1 MSNSHPSCVE
11 QGPPRAMHS
20 LAWLVATKFQ
30 NVSGVSLRPSS
41 KNTKSTSCFVVNAG
55 LVHILNAQKA
65 LSIHKPLPK
74 LGVNQS
80 LPGLYLPLCI
90 IFKTM
95 SRMPY
100 VPCGNCSPFI
110 CITRQNVVTLPK
122 RLCLVSCTVRAGFE
136 KVPVPEIGV
145 DACHFQSCRHLL
157 CFGGSGTQ
165 SRTGNVLGTTEPPV
179 RFGGFPG
186 SVRYWGCL
194 VGVFRVENASD
205 GQTTSIF
212 LHSQNQKHTAR
223 KKSTAV

>member
-30 NVSGVSLRPSS
+30 NVSGVSRRPSS

-122 RLCLVSCTVRAGFE
+122 RLCLVSCTVLVLRKF
-136 KVPVPEIGV
+136 PY
-145 DACHFQSCRHLL
+145 
-157 CFGGSGTQ
+157 
-165 SRTGNVLGTTEPPV
+165 TGNRRRRLS
-179 RFGGFPG
+179 FPELSPFTLFWWFWY
-186 SVRYWGCL
+186 SVSNRYIM
-194 VGVFRVENASD
+194 F
-205 GQTTSIF
+205 
-212 LHSQNQKHTAR
+212 
-223 KKSTAV
+223 